1 VSVNGSFPGG
11 PPASPED
18 IAREVA
24 ELAELLVKGDQ
35 FLCAR
40 RLSSLR
46 SLYRKRP
53 EWFDEGTMA
62 ALKEVSASLRS
73 PEEVMKSVFGYHS
86 FRPGQKEIIEAVLA
100 GRDCVGVMP
109 TGAGKSLTYQVPARI
124 LGGVTLVISPLIAL
138 MKDQVDAMEEV
149 GIRAT
154 FLNSSLTAEQK
165 RDRVR
170 GLRDGSWELVYASP
184 EGLEASVGAA
194 LSSVELALI
203 AVDEAHCISQWGH
216 DFRPAYR
223 KLTAL
228 KDRYGRGPS
237 SVPILALTATATS
250 EVTGDIAEQL
260 AMESP
265 ALFRGSFFRPN
276 LHVHAYRKGAGDGG
290 EKGLNLRQSIL
301 RLILAREG
309 ESGIVYC
316 LSRKAVESTAE
327 FLRGHGIRALAY
339 HAGMEP
345 AERDRVHEAFRHDEA
360 EVIVATIAFGMGID
374 KSNVRF
380 VIHRDMPR
388 SLEAYYQEIGRAGR
402 DGVESD
408 CVLFYSWADV
418 MSYDR
423 FFNDVDEEIADWH
436 RGLVREMFRFAD
448 NPGCRHRQLAA
459 YFGER
464 IDPCGSSCDF
474 CGIDDVIAAAPP
486 APSSRRVRTASS
498 RGKRPQALPQGEDEE
513 LFHRLRALRKEI
525 ADRTGGPAYIVFS
538 DAALLDMVRIRPQS
552 EEEFLQ
558 VSGVGR
564 KKLARYGDEFLALLS
579 ETSRS

>member
-1 VSVNGSFPGG
+1 VSDVGSFPEG

-18 IAREVA
+18 IAREA
-24 ELAELLVKGDQ
+24 EGLADLLSKGDQ
-35 FLCAR
+35 SLCAR

-46 SLYRKRP
+46 ALYRERP
-53 EWFDEGTMA
+53 EWFGADTMA
-62 ALKEVSASLRS
+62 VLREVSASLRS
-73 PEEVMKSVFGYHS
+73 PGEVMRTVFGYRT

-109 TGAGKSLTYQVPARI
+109 TGAGKSLTYQIPARI

-154 FLNSSLTAEQK
+154 FLNSSLTTEE
-165 RDRVR
+165 RRERVR
-170 GLRDGSWELVYASP
+170 GLREGAFELVYASP

-194 LSSVELALI
+194 LSQVELALI

-223 KLTAL
+223 NLAGL
-228 KDRYGRGPS
+228 KIRFGRGPAP
-237 SVPILALTATATS
+237 VPVLALTATATA

-276 LHVHAYRKGAGDGG
+276 LHVHAYRKGAVEGG
-290 EKGLNLRQSIL
+290 KALNLRQSIL

-316 LSRKAVESTAE
+316 LSRKSVESTAE
-327 FLRGHGIRALAY
+327 FLRGRGVRALAY

-345 AERDRVHEAFRHDEA
+345 ADRDTVHEAFRRDEA

-423 FFNDVDEEIADWH
+423 FFDDVDGEIADWH
-436 RGLVREMFRFAD
+436 RGRVREMFRFAD
-448 NPGCRHRQLAA
+448 RPRCRHQQLAA

-464 IDPCGSSCDF
+464 IEACGASCDV
-474 CGIDDVIAAAPP
+474 CGCTDVIAEAPLPPSRRRGRTPSPREARRPP
-486 APSSRRVRTASS
+486 APV
-498 RGKRPQALPQGEDEE
+498 GEDEA
-513 LFHRLRALRKEI
+513 LFLRLKALRKEI
-525 ADRTGGPAYIVFS
+525 ADRTGGPAFIVFS
-538 DAALLDMVRIRPQS
+538 DAALLDMVRLRPQS

-564 KKLARYGDEFLALLS
+564 KKLARYGEEFLALL
-579 ETSRS
+579 RG